1 MALPFLSLDA
11 PFRLATPH
19 DAPALVDLA
28 DYAGSGMPMLVW
40 RELASPGVEAR
51 AYGLNLASGEG
62 TPLSY
67 QNAVVVDEGN
77 GLIGA
82 LISYR
87 RPFSPHP
94 IHATSPAM
102 TVPWLQ
108 LNNQA
113 LGAWHIGGIAAYPE
127 HRSRGIGTALMHLAE
142 RLRQA
147 SGANRTS
154 LLVADTNTGARRLYE
169 RFGFRE
175 KARRPMAIG
184 DWENPGKDWL
194 LMMRG

>member
-1 MALPFLSLDA
+1 MTLPFISLDA
-11 PFRLATPH
+11 PFRLATPY
-19 DAPALVDLA
+19 DAPALVDFA

-40 RELASPGVEAR
+40 QQLAGPGVEAR
-51 AYGLNLASGEG
+51 AYGLNLARGKG

-67 QNAVVVDEGN
+67 QNAIVVDEGK
-77 GLIGA
+77 GPVAA

-87 RPFSPHP
+87 RPFSPHQ
-94 IHATSPAM
+94 ISATSPAI
-102 TVPWLQ
+102 TIPWLQ

-127 HRSRGIGTALMHLAE
+127 HRGRGLGTKLMHLAE

-169 RFGFRE
+169 QFGFRE
-175 KARRPMAIG
+175 KAKRSMVVG
-184 DWENPGKDWL
+184 SWKNPGKDWL
-194 LMMRG
+194 LMIRG